1 MHLVV
6 GKNQT
11 FLFARNILLLW
22 YDDIFIVV
30 AFFITNPVTPLLF
43 ILLTTIND
51 SNIIKDLNL
60 RKERGLY
67 SKGIIA

>member
-11 FLFARNILLLW
+11 FLFARNILFLR

-30 AFFITNPVTPLLF
+30 AFFITNPVTSLLF
-43 ILLTTIND
+43 ILLTTQ
-51 SNIIKDLNL
+51 
-60 RKERGLY
+60 Y
-67 SKGIIA
+67 Y